1 MKRRTIN
8 PWTAEEERILRTMY
22 GTITYREIAK
32 ILGRSMSSVEGKA
45 KDMQLS
51 YSEIETPQLF
61 KANIRINKL
70 GKHEH
75 IPLMPGLLDLLN
87 SMSGCMDPIS
97 PQAAKERLTDTRQS
111 QIKKM
116 RDRGMTGCAISRE
129 IGIPKSTV
137 YRHIKEMRAA

>member
-1 MKRRTIN
+1 
-8 PWTAEEERILRTMY
+8 MY

-32 ILGRSMSSVEGKA
+32 ILCRSMSSVEGKA
-45 KDMQLS
+45 KDMQLANLEN
-51 YSEIETPQLF
+51 EIPKLF

-75 IPLMPGLLDLLN
+75 IPLMPGLFDLLN
-87 SMSGCMDPIS
+87 SMSGCMEPIS

-116 RDRGMTGCAISRE
+116 RDRGMTGRAIAHE
-129 IGIPKSTV
+129 MGIPKSTV
-137 YRHIKEMRAA
+137 YRHIKEMRA